1 MSKRLSAD
9 ASDRSVAQ
17 YVGGMTAAELG
28 QRYGLAK
35 SSVIR
40 LVRDAGERVRHPRL
54 SASETAQLV
63 ALYEVGL
70 SQKDIAEQLGRS
82 PSAVWHCLRRL
93 GRA

>member
-1 MSKRLSAD
+1 VSKRLSAD
-9 ASDRSVAQ
+9 AIDRSVAQ

-54 SASETAQLV
+54 SASETPRWCTIGGEIV
-63 ALYEVGL
+63 TEGH
-70 SQKDIAEQLGRS
+70 R
-82 PSAVWHCLRRL
+82 
-93 GRA
+93 